1 MIGLYKL
8 VAGHDFRKGSN
19 YRKNDKNQ
27 IILQVEMNIMCQEYV
42 PLLPPKGIP
51 RKTIAADPSFMQ
63 KVLL

>member
-8 VAGHDFRKGSN
+8 VAGHGFRKGSN

-27 IILQVEMNIMCQEYV
+27 IILQAKMTIVYLEHV
-42 PLLPPKGIP
+42 PLLPTSGIP
-51 RKTIAADPSFMQ
+51 RKTIAANPSFMQ